1 MRDRWSKVGRIERME
16 SVIEK
21 MMRDRWSK
29 VGREERIE

>member
-1 MRDRWSKVGRIERME
+1 MRGRCSKVGRKERME

-29 VGREERIE
+29 VGRKERIE

>member
-29 VGREERIE
+29 VGRKERME